1 MNLITT
7 LIVGA
12 LAGWLASKMMR
23 GGGYGLFGSMAIGV
37 VGGFLGSF
45 ILEKAGFVA
54 EAGPFTYL
62 VTALLGAVVLLF
74 VLGLFK
80 FRKK

>member
-1 MNLITT
+1 MNIITT

-54 EAGPFTYL
+54 EAGPAVYL
-62 VTALLGAVVLLF
+62 LTALLGAVVLLF
-74 VLGLFK
+74 VLGLFN